1 MKTRVEEIISKYVDE
16 LNAGSAQPVDV
27 FLAQFSDLPTG
38 TARGLRKILVMLT
51 VLRNQLS
58 EEEYEL
64 ADWLSLAAGM
74 NVGVDPDK
82 ETIPLLAASSS
93 SPTVGEY
100 LSQTLAENPTALDKF
115 TIPQEVLLTIAQD
128 DSPLEAVQKSPEQR
142 FRFAQRYAAQNQPL
156 LGQIGGLLTHLLR
169 LRLSATIRPS
179 GSPSFTRPAPHEP
192 SNN

>member
-1 MKTRVEEIISKYVDE
+1 MKTRVEEIISMYVDE

-27 FLAQFSDLPTG
+27 FLTQFSDLPIR

-64 ADWLSLAAGM
+64 ANWQSLATGM
-74 NVGVDPDK
+74 NVEAGLDE

-100 LSQTLAENPTALDKF
+100 LSQTLAENPSALDKF
-115 TIPQEVLLTIAQD
+115 TIPQQLLFTMAQD
-128 DSPLEAVQKSPEQR
+128 HSSLEAVQKSPEQR
-142 FRFAQRYAAQNQPL
+142 FRFAQRYAAQNQSL
-156 LGQIGGLLTHLLR
+156 LGQIGGLLTHLSR
-169 LRLSATIRPS
+169 LWLSGTMRPS
-179 GSPSFTRPAPHEP
+179 GSPSFTRPAPPEP
-192 SNN
+192 NNN